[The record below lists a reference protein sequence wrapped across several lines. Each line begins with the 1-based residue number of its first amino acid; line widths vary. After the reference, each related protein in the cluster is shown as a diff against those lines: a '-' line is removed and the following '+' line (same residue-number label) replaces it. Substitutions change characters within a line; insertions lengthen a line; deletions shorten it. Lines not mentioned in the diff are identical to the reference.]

1 MGKQYVCGSC
11 GRSGHNKRFHT
22 QQNNNTKKVTPNNV
36 KSIDSA
42 KTKKTSERTKNK
54 SSLTTP
60 TTSNVKSAYAKFAN
74 VTVEEE
80 NVETFTD
87 YDFDEVFPSN
97 HNTVSDSE
105 LEEIYQSGKAE
116 TSYDLNSYREHE
128 DKMRRLNY
136 VRTKVTFYTD
146 QYLDGRMSRTE
157 HYRKVENLA
166 TTHGFL
172 LEEVYDA

>member
-11 GRSGHNKRFHT
+11 GQAGHNKRFHT
-22 QQNNNTKKVTPNNV
+22 QHNNTTKVISNKI
-36 KSIDSA
+36 KSINST
-42 KTKKTSERTKNK
+42 KTKKTSERTKNI

-60 TTSNVKSAYAKFAN
+60 TTNNVKSAYEKFAN
-74 VTVEEE
+74 ITIEEE
-80 NVETFTD
+80 NPEVCTN

-97 HNTVSDSE
+97 NNAVSDSE

-116 TSYDLNSYREHE
+116 TSYDISSYRENE
-128 DKMRRLNY
+128 DKMRRLKY
-136 VRTKVTFYTD
+136 VRTKVTYYTD
-146 QYLDGRMSRTE
+146 QYLDGKMSRTE

-172 LEEVYDA
+172 LDEIYDA